1 MKLLNFLNIS
11 SRTTLKDLS
20 NQVGVRNVDSVLHLN
35 NLPRLP
41 KIGEAFDKLC
51 KDTIDDSPNIV
62 DWQRKS
68 TILNSMVGDSDV
80 FEYAALASETTWKL
94 LDKLGTFPK
103 YLKLPETVGDA
114 LSNLTGSVPLLGN
127 GIHVQNG
134 IYAEA
139 LNQLQNEP
147 HVISPQIF
155 NEYSSIRQIN
165 LIEGGSGTEAP
176 MQWFPIPWGSVSL
189 YTSIDDSF
197 VNFPVYPEEVSDG
210 VHASYNTMPDL
221 IYQYEPWQ
229 LYTGS
234 GPRSNTYEFEF
245 HRDMWTG
252 DHRDGKAN
260 ELIRFCMANCYA
272 DFKGS
277 IVNIPTVSL
286 YVNGELL
293 ISGVMTDVETSWS
306 GPLGL
311 DGWYLYCKLS
321 ITIIEVSKEALNF
334 TTMRRK
340 PLIG

>member
-1 MKLLNFLNIS
+1 MKFLSIS
-11 SRTTLKDLS
+11 NKTTLNDLS

-35 NLPRLP
+35 NLDRVP
-41 KIGEAFDKLC
+41 KIGEAFDELC
-51 KDTIDDSPNIV
+51 QDTLKNYPNNV
-62 DWQRKS
+62 DWQRKC
-68 TILNSMVGDSDV
+68 TLLNAMVSDSDI
-80 FEYAALASETTWKL
+80 FEYAALSSENTWKL

-103 YLKLPETVGDA
+103 YLRLPETISAD
-114 LSNLTGSVPLLGN
+114 LSKLTGSVPILGN
-127 GIHVQNG
+127 NIHISNSV
-134 IYAEA
+134 YSEA
-139 LNQLQNEP
+139 LRQLQTIP
-147 HVISPQIF
+147 HTISPQIF
-155 NEYSSIRQIN
+155 NEYSSIRQVN

-189 YTSIDDSF
+189 YTSIDNSY

-234 GPRSNTYEFEF
+234 GPRSNTYAFEF

-272 DFKGS
+272 DYKGS
-277 IVNIPTVSL
+277 IVNTPIVSL
-286 YVNGELL
+286 YVNGDLL
-293 ISGVMTDVETSWS
+293 ISGVMTDVNTSWS
-306 GPLGL
+306 GPIGL
-311 DGWYLYCKLS
+311 DGWYLHCKLDIS
-321 ITIIEVSKEALNF
+321 IIEVSKEALNF
-334 TTMRRK
+334 NTMRRK